1 MNTIKSRLK
10 TRGCAS
16 INIGMT
22 NMSRRN
28 KVRDAFLG
36 LAIGDALGVP
46 FELVKREELERDPVT
61 DMMGNKAHNKP
72 PGTWSDD
79 ASMTFCTAESL
90 LDGFD
95 IERMGKLYLS
105 WFDEGYWSADG
116 KAFGSGGTTRAAL
129 KKVREGH
136 LSEGAG
142 RTDPESNG
150 NGSLMRIL
158 PLAFYMDRLR
168 ISHFESWNF
177 IKRASAIT
185 HGHSFA
191 QLACFYYVDFAMKL
205 LMGKS
210 KECAYME
217 NEALLTAII
226 IYEKYGIDS
235 KEMKAFDR
243 LIKSD
248 ISKLPSSEI
257 RSGSYVVD
265 SLEAAI
271 WCLMTSNSYKET
283 VLKAVNL
290 GGDSDS
296 TAAIA
301 GGLAGIL
308 YGLDDV
314 PETWMKKLARKDD
327 IERLANEFTYAF
339 LNWYA

>member
-1 MNTIKSRLK
+1 M
-10 TRGCAS
+10 TRS
-16 INIGMT
+16 
-22 NMSRRN
+22 

-46 FELVKREELERDPVT
+46 FELMKREDLQKDPVT
-61 DMMGNKAHNKP
+61 DMVGHLAHDKP

-79 ASMTFCTAESL
+79 GSMTFCTAESL

-95 IERMGKLYLS
+95 IERMGKSYLA
-105 WFDEGYWSADG
+105 WFDEGHWSADG

-129 KKVREGH
+129 KKLREGH
-136 LSEGAG
+136 PAEGAG
-142 RTDPESNG
+142 RIDPESNG

-158 PLAFYMDRLR
+158 PLAFYLDRIKPSDSQMIR
-168 ISHFESWNF
+168 TISQVS
-177 IKRASAIT
+177 SIT
-185 HGHSFA
+185 HGHEIA
-191 QLACFYYVDFAMKL
+191 KCACYYYVKFAMHL
-205 LMGKS
+205 LQGYNKQQVYDIVKS
-210 KECAYME
+210 QFPSISHDLECV
-217 NEALLTAII
+217 
-226 IYEKYGIDS
+226 
-235 KEMKAFDR
+235 FQR
-243 LIKSD
+243 LINHNIAD
-248 ISKLPSSEI
+248 LPSSEI
-257 RSGSYVVD
+257 RSDSYVVH

-314 PETWMKKLARKDD
+314 PDHWMDSIARKDD
-327 IERLANEFTYAF
+327 IEELANDFTYAF

>member
-1 MNTIKSRLK
+1 MK
-10 TRGCAS
+10 
-16 INIGMT
+16 
-22 NMSRRN
+22 RRN
-28 KVRDAFLG
+28 KVRDAFFG

-46 FELVKREELERDPVT
+46 FEMVKREELEKDPVT
-61 DMMGNKAHNKP
+61 DMVGNRAHSKP

-79 ASMTFCTAESL
+79 GSMTFCTAESL

-95 IERMGKLYLS
+95 IERMGKSYLA
-105 WFDEGYWSADG
+105 WFDEGHWSADG

-129 KKVREGH
+129 KKIREGH
-136 LSEGAG
+136 SAAGAG
-142 RTDPESNG
+142 SVALESNG
-150 NGSLMRIL
+150 NGSLMRVL
-158 PLAFYMDRLR
+158 PLAFYLDRVKPSNSQMIWI
-168 ISHFESWNF
+168 ISQVS
-177 IKRASAIT
+177 SIT
-185 HGHSFA
+185 HGHEIA
-191 QLACFYYVDFAMKL
+191 KCACYYYVKFAMHILQGYNKQQAYDIV
-205 LMGKS
+205 KS
-210 KECAYME
+210 QFPSISFDLECV
-217 NEALLTAII
+217 
-226 IYEKYGIDS
+226 
-235 KEMKAFDR
+235 FQR
-243 LIKSD
+243 LITKNIAD
-248 ISKLPSSEI
+248 LPSSEI

-314 PETWMKKLARKDD
+314 PEAWMQKLARKDD
-327 IERLANEFTYAF
+327 IEKLCDEFTYAF

>member
-1 MNTIKSRLK
+1 MK
-10 TRGCAS
+10 
-16 INIGMT
+16 
-22 NMSRRN
+22 RRS

-46 FELVKREELERDPVT
+46 FELAKREDLEKDPVT
-61 DMMGNKAHNKP
+61 DMVGNRAHNKP

-79 ASMTFCTAESL
+79 GSMTFCTAESL

-95 IERMGKLYLS
+95 IERMGKSYLA
-105 WFDEGYWSADG
+105 WFDEGHWSADG
-116 KAFGSGGTTRAAL
+116 KTFGSGGTTRAAL
-129 KKVREGH
+129 KKIREGH
-136 LSEGAG
+136 PAKGAG

-158 PLAFYMDRLR
+158 PLAFYLDR
-168 ISHFESWNF
+168 
-177 IKRASAIT
+177 IKADQHDVWRYVAQSSSIT
-185 HGHSFA
+185 HGHPIACLACYYYVSFA
-191 QLACFYYVDFAMKL
+191 MWLLRGLGKTSSFPLQSPQHGIKFIEPYVAGFVMK
-205 LMGKS
+205 
-210 KECAYME
+210 E
-217 NEALLTAII
+217 
-226 IYEKYGIDS
+226 DVR
-235 KEMKAFDR
+235 AFDR
-243 LIKSD
+243 LINGD
-248 ISKLPSSEI
+248 IEKLPPWEI

-271 WCLMTSNSYKET
+271 WCLLTSNSYKET

-314 PETWMKKLARKDD
+314 PSSWMKQLARKKD
-327 IERLANEFTYAF
+327 IEKLADDFTYAT